1 MSAQGLLPQKRS
13 GAFKRFDDTNRANDY
28 GIHLR
33 AQRDTARRRQLSNAI
48 QDSRSYAGKSG
59 REGRT
64 IAPDLD
70 QATVDAVVGRMQS
83 LEGPHSVSRIRAVP
97 SHDAEP
103 ASSWPV
109 LAGAASWLILPSSPS
124 PEGCPRVDKQTGDTG
139 DLARSRTVEWEAP
152 PPEEGWISV
161 APGTS
166 IANAVRPMTD
176 RVLQVPKR
184 KSSMG
189 RF

>member
-13 GAFKRFDDTNRANDY
+13 GAFKRFDDTDRANDY

-33 AQRDTARRRQLSNAI
+33 AQRDTARRRQLSHAI

-83 LEGPHSVSRIRAVP
+83 LEGPHSVSRIRSRDPETHARPLAAIVRP
-97 SHDAEP
+97 SQPPRDDRS
-103 ASSWPV
+103 ASSTT
-109 LAGAASWLILPSSPS
+109 AHAA
-124 PEGCPRVDKQTGDTG
+124 V
-139 DLARSRTVEWEAP
+139 TVEWEAP
-152 PPEEGWISV
+152 PPEDGWISV
-161 APGTS
+161 APGMS

-176 RVLQVPKR
+176 RVLHVPKR
-184 KSSMG
+184 KSWMG
-189 RF
+189 RS